1 MIEQPTFAP
10 ATDRLRRAYGFD
22 EVALV
27 PGAITVDPAEVDLT
41 TEVGDIGSR
50 SPSSHRPWMPSRTPI
65 SPRA

>member
-27 PGAITVDPAEVDLT
+27 PGAVTLDPAYAPAWLT
-41 TEVGDIGSR
+41 LDPTFDPLR
-50 SPSSHRPWMPSRTPI
+50 RN
-65 SPRA
+65 PRFQRLVEGARHA